1 MGQKFSRR
9 DRILVDRYACHGMN
23 ISIPTKPVSASSTKG
38 FPAAGLSQAP
48 SGTGRTI
55 APARQHAWLALWT
68 NPEYKKLFFSLG
80 NIVTIFQVSVGTRGG
95 ERPSLQTGFINPTYG
110 TILSI
115 TSCTLLVPTLTD
127 ATSPLKSPLCGVA
140 LPDLE
145 IFAPTT
151 TS

>member
-1 MGQKFSRR
+1 MPGMRYG
-9 DRILVDRYACHGMN
+9 RIQN
-23 ISIPTKPVSASSTKG
+23 T
-38 FPAAGLSQAP
+38 
-48 SGTGRTI
+48 
-55 APARQHAWLALWT
+55 
-68 NPEYKKLFFSLG
+68 KKLLSSLG
-80 NIVTIFQVSVGTRGG
+80 NIVTIFQVSVGARDENDYG
-95 ERPSLQTGFINPTYG
+95 LQTGFINPAYG

-151 TS
+151 TSL